1 MLSDLF
7 RVAAEAESDAI
18 LKLYSSE
25 GHLMN
30 ISHRLAAN
38 TPHTRYELNVVGAY
52 NYMYTIQCGKLESEV
67 LVLCLVE

>member
-38 TPHTRYELNVVGAY
+38 TSHTRYELNVVGAY
-52 NYMYTIQCGKLESEV
+52 NYCMCNTMCTFLIHMA
-67 LVLCLVE
+67 